1 MAEEEEN
8 LDSLDDE
15 EEEEGKEPEKKK
27 LPDKWVKIATYVLT
41 SIIIFLLSALVSHLV
56 FDFMDDLEE
65 SKKEVN
71 NEVKEEEL
79 AIKEDFSVF
88 PLPSFR
94 IVLDKAE
101 DETLAS
107 IVQVELALAYKTEK
121 EEFILELNDRKQQIR
136 SIVQYITAQKKYRE
150 VSTVA
155 KRHHNLKKDLKKALN
170 DVLIEGRI
178 LDIFFNTFVI
188 TRIPG

>member
-27 LPDKWVKIATYVLT
+27 LPEKWVKIATYTLT
-41 SIIIFLLSALVSHLV
+41 SIILFLVSALISHFV
-56 FDFMDDLEE
+56 FDIMDDIEE
-65 SKKEVN
+65 SKKEV
-71 NEVKEEEL
+71 KEEETI
-79 AIKEDFSVF
+79 IKENFSVF

-94 IVLDKAE
+94 IVLDKSE
-101 DETLAS
+101 DERLTS
-107 IVQVELALAYKTEK
+107 IVQVELALAYKSEK
-121 EEFILELNDRKQQIR
+121 EEFVQELNTRKQQIR
-136 SIVQYITAQKKYRE
+136 SIVRYVTEQNKYKQ
-150 VSTVA
+150 VSTVE
-155 KRHHNLKKDLKKALN
+155 KRHHTLKKELKKAIN